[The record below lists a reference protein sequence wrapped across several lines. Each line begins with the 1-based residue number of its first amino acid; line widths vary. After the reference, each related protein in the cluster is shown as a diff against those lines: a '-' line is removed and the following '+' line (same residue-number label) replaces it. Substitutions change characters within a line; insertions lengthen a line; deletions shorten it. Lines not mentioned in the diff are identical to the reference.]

1 MTRYATY
8 AGALALT
15 LVAFGASAQTS
26 GQPNWAQSTP
36 VDGHQLIAALDSCQH
51 FAEESRRVRCETIA
65 RKTGG
70 QATQSSASFV
80 YQGAGPCR
88 APRRAARTT
97 SPTPSAGIQV
107 LPPASRPRLDMQS
120 GGGGL
125 ALRPTHRDPPITS
138 ARCAQP
144 AAPAPLY

>member
-70 QATQSSASFV
+70 QATQLSGSFV
-80 YQGAGPCR
+80 YQGGW
-88 APRRAARTT
+88 
-97 SPTPSAGIQV
+97 SV
-107 LPPASRPRLDMQS
+107 S
-120 GGGGL
+120 G
-125 ALRPTHRDPPITS
+125 
-138 ARCAQP
+138 
-144 AAPAPLY
+144 APAGRQDN